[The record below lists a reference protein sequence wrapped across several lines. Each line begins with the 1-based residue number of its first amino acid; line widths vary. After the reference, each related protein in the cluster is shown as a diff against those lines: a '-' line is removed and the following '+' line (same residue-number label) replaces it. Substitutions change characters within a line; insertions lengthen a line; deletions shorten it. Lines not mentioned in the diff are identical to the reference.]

1 MRRLNLFLVF
11 GMLVTFL
18 IHGIFGAL
26 EIAGANA
33 DAQKAVAWICLVFVA
48 AHIVVTTVLTV
59 RTLRARR
66 LSGAGYF
73 KDNLLFWIRRIS
85 GFSILIP
92 LVLHLMIFRA
102 GNAEA
107 YRLQAFTVGRMV
119 SQILFIATIALHV
132 LTNIK
137 PLMIALGLKGRRAYA
152 LDAMLILSVLLLLFA
167 AAFAI
172 YYVRWAAN

>member
-1 MRRLNLFLVF
+1 MRRLNLCLVF

-26 EIAGANA
+26 QIAGADA
-33 DAQKAVAWICLVFVA
+33 DALKTVAWICLAFVA
-48 AHIVVTTVLTV
+48 AHIAVTTVLTV

-92 LVLHLMIFRA
+92 LVMHLLIFRA

-107 YRLQAFTVGRMV
+107 YRLQVFTVGRML
-119 SQILFIATIALHV
+119 SQILLVATIALHV

-137 PLMIALGLKGRRAYA
+137 PVMIALGLKGRRAYA
-152 LDAMLILSVLLLLFA
+152 LDAMLILSILLLLFA
-167 AAFAI
+167 VAFAI